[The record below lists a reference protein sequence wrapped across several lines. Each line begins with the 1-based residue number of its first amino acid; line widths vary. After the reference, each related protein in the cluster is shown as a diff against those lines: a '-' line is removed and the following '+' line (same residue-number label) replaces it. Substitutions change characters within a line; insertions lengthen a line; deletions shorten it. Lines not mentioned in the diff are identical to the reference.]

1 MFNMKYIFKGFH
13 CYGALPEG
21 RYNDDNYDNYGD
33 LFGLKQKLV
42 ICGRVRAYSR
52 VLDSGS
58 MNSESSESH
67 FIVLTC
73 VCTLEINF
81 QNSLQ

>member
-1 MFNMKYIFKGFH
+1 MMTIMIIMVT
-13 CYGALPEG
+13 C
-21 RYNDDNYDNYGD
+21 
-33 LFGLKQKLV
+33 LV
-42 ICGRVRAYSR
+42 LNKKSSSVDECRHR

-67 FIVLTC
+67 FIALTC
-73 VCTLEINF
+73 VCTLDINF